1 MKQNYLPK
9 KKEIASLCRIKIKSG
24 MNRHF
29 ERDEKS
35 GPASGDTA
43 NPGQS
48 GKLLRR
54 FGALERRKNKPFFDL

>member
-1 MKQNYLPK
+1 
-9 KKEIASLCRIKIKSG
+9 